1 MRSTRIPTA
10 AQPHQFEIRIAVLG
24 YVLAGKTTVINA
36 LLRDQYGQVGMKR
49 TTAGVNYFR
58 LHHHHKG
65 STNCKGKLDASQDK
79 QPEGEGKS
87 PEGSSQTDEDWS
99 VCSSEGG
106 FVPAAETLRVIS
118 DDNRVLREGTSVS
131 VKTFDVSITEPL
143 CEVRPDSRL
152 VLVDIP
158 GINEAG
164 ADGKYRAYVREQ
176 WDTFDCVLVVMD
188 GRHGAN
194 TEDVKLL
201 EFVRDN
207 NKKRKGVSVI
217 IVCNKVDDPDD
228 LEQAELVKEAKEEVD
243 RVFRSQAE
251 ADRPIFVPT
260 SAEFAYIYRTAALMS
275 FEEFR
280 GFDKDL
286 IDRLGRKEVGW
297 KFSKLSSD
305 EKFRMA
311 YEFGYGSVRRTHR
324 SHELQRGPTGD
335 RRSGGREW
343 HANPAD
349 PKADRCCFAR
359 PVARERLRG
368 EDPRCVSQASRAG
381 TAHRRHSF
389 SFLGDLPRERG
400 LGVSQP

>member
-1 MRSTRIPTA
+1 MRSTCVPTA

-24 YVLAGKTTVINA
+24 YVSAGKTTVINA

-58 LHHHHKG
+58 LHHHQKG
-65 STNCKGKLDASQDK
+65 PTTTNNNKERIDASDDK
-79 QPEGEGKS
+79 QPEGEGKAS
-87 PEGSSQTDEDWS
+87 PGGSETDEDWS

-106 FVPAAETLRVIS
+106 CVPAAETLRVIS
-118 DDNRVLREGTSVS
+118 DDNKLLREGTSVS

-143 CEVRPDSRL
+143 CDARSDSRL

-176 WDTFDCVLVVMD
+176 WDSFDCVLVVMD

-194 TEDVKLL
+194 TEEHVKLL

-228 LEQAELVKEAKEEVD
+228 LEQAELVKEAKDEVD

-280 GFDKDL
+280 GFDKDP
-286 IDRLGRKEVGW
+286 IVSDARRLAGSSASSPPTKSSAWRTNSFRIW
-297 KFSKLSSD
+297 ISTTNASKS
-305 EKFRMA
+305 
-311 YEFGYGSVRRTHR
+311 RTSTR
-324 SHELQRGPTGD
+324 SY
-335 RRSGGREW
+335 RRSQ
-343 HANPAD
+343 
-349 PKADRCCFAR
+349 
-359 PVARERLRG
+359 ERW
-368 EDPRCVSQASRAG
+368 E
-381 TAHRRHSF
+381 
-389 SFLGDLPRERG
+389 
-400 LGVSQP
+400 GVTRKSS